1 MTPQGHRNLN
11 RSTECVKERFYNKI
25 ANKLIDTRKNAKAY
39 WSLTK
44 MFLNIKTIPL
54 ISPLYYDNHFIT
66 DFKEKAKLLKSFLS
80 KQCSLISN
88 SSLPS

>member
-1 MTPQGHRNLN
+1 MTPQSHRSLN
-11 RSTECVKERFYNKI
+11 RSIECVKERFYNAK
-25 ANKLIDTRKNAKAY
+25 KLIDTWKNAKTY
-39 WSLTK
+39 WSLKK

-66 DFKEKAKLLKSFLS
+66 DFKEKVKLFKSFLS
-80 KQCSLISN
+80 KQCALISN